1 MTDRASASV
10 LLASLDGTI
19 ARAEAA
25 CDRYRQA
32 AAKQGLS
39 PWVAANR
46 QRMCGTMEATLAGL
60 RAQRAA
66 AAKG

>member
-46 QRMCGTMEATLAGL
+46 QRMCRTMEATLAGL